1 MAVGRLSIASSK
13 VCMRHA
19 VRVAIFMQVHPL
31 LSCPSSWLT
40 TLSVVCLSAG
50 SESREVSKRPF
61 GKVGADAGSR
71 MLPLLSGIRA
81 EKAAASLPGYSLRP
95 LHPPPRPHPPVPR
108 CALRAWHARAV
119 KTCNRAF
126 LSNVVIFQP
135 VLCKQHS
142 WHWRSHCIEEPDWCQ
157 PRSQLSRFLTF

>member
-1 MAVGRLSIASSK
+1 MSIASSK

-95 LHPPPRPHPPVPR
+95 LHPHATASPPSSAVRTACLACQGSQNMQQGVPFECCDLSA
-108 CALRAWHARAV
+108 CALQAAQLALAV
-119 KTCNRAF
+119 A
-126 LSNVVIFQP
+126 L
-135 VLCKQHS
+135 H
-142 WHWRSHCIEEPDWCQ
+142 
-157 PRSQLSRFLTF
+157 